1 MDRIRSI
8 LLVVLALVLLTLM
21 VLTWGSVGSAVMG
34 LCLIMLVS
42 ALIFQK
48 FLTNRDASDF
58 QMEE

>member
-21 VLTWGSVGSAVMG
+21 VLTWGSLGSAVMA
-34 LCLIMLVS
+34 LCLILMAASL
-42 ALIFQK
+42 LFQK
-48 FLTNRDASDF
+48 FLTNRDTSDF